1 MKSKQN
7 YSRCCVMRTEE
18 VIIKEAFWKDSLQRI
33 EVYLYKGN
41 NPIPFR
47 TVNIQ
52 LDGKVTVE

>member
-1 MKSKQN
+1 MKLKQN

-33 EVYLYKGN
+33 EVYLYKRN

-52 LDGKVTVE
+52 LDGKVTIE

>member
-1 MKSKQN
+1 MKLKPN
-7 YSRCCVMRTEE
+7 YSRCYVMRTEE

-33 EVYLYKGN
+33 EVYLYKSN

-52 LDGKVTVE
+52 LDGKVTIE